1 MMMYDVAVVTKES
14 SASHNN
20 KQIVYSASRCQ
31 GRYVD
36 MVTEFLAFLLN
47 FVFRYEG
54 RLTDKLQTASFC
66 CFFQILKI

>member
-1 MMMYDVAVVTKES
+1 MPGMMMYDVAVVTKES

-36 MVTEFLAFLLN
+36 MVTH
-47 FVFRYEG
+47 
-54 RLTDKLQTASFC
+54 FC
-66 CFFQILKI
+66 